1 MNNNLTILYS
11 EEQVKLRIKELA
23 DQINLDYKGSA
34 LSIVYMLNGASIFA
48 AELIKYLNMEIQ
60 LYPFGFS
67 SYQPA
72 PLSGEVKI
80 TLDVPD
86 ALQGRNV
93 LILEGIVVSGRTP
106 NYLMQMFALRNPLT
120 LEMCA
125 IGMKPEKLSIDLKV
139 KYSGFNFGS
148 EIVVGFG
155 VGESSEK
162 KLPYLAKKL

>member
-1 MNNNLTILYS
+1 MNQNLTMLYS
-11 EEQVKLRIKELA
+11 EEQVKFRIKELA
-23 DQINLDYKGSA
+23 DQINLDYKGSS

-48 AELIKYLNMEIQ
+48 AELIKHLNIDIQ

-72 PLSGEVKI
+72 PSSGEVKI

-93 LILEGIVVSGRTP
+93 LILEGIIVSGRTP
-106 NYLMQMFALRNPLT
+106 NYVMQMIALRNPSSI
-120 LEMCA
+120 EMCA
-125 IGMKPEKLSIDLKV
+125 IGVKPEKLSVDLKV

-162 KLPYLAKKL
+162 KLSYLAQKL

>member
-1 MNNNLTILYS
+1 MEHNLTVLHS
-11 EEQVKLRIKELA
+11 EEHIKLRVKELA
-23 DQINLDYKGSA
+23 DKINLDYKGTT

-48 AELIKYLNMEIQ
+48 AELIKHLTMEIQ

-67 SYQPA
+67 SYEA
-72 PLSGEVKI
+72 ATLSGEVKI

-93 LILEGIVVSGRTP
+93 LIIEGIIVSGRTP
-106 NYLMQMFALRNPLT
+106 NYLMQMFALRNPST

-125 IGMKPEKLSIDLKV
+125 IGMKPEKLSVDLKV
-139 KYSGFNFGS
+139 KYLGFKFGS